1 MSDPVE
7 RSSWINFLLI
17 MSNISGRPPKS
28 ILKNTLDRKM
38 YRSNSGEIV
47 RIPGILK
54 IKKIVNQKKD
64 EVQKSSNSLA
74 PKRAHQFIFSYLV
87 LFTPIFC
94 LISLPSDGLGPVRC
108 AKRQWLY
115 VLGIVLSSSF
125 SSSSVGLSL
134 LHILERDN
142 LLLRHGYCYSAS
154 ECSLLADRS
163 SVVAYTCMSVVGAI
177 LFCASSS
184 SPMQTRFFA
193 RIIMNGQNSPLLLQW
208 TISII
213 FNDQILVSRK
223 AHQPM

>member
-17 MSNISGRPPKS
+17 MSNISERPPKS
-28 ILKNTLDRKM
+28 ILDRKM

-74 PKRAHQFIFSYLV
+74 PKRAHQFFFSYLV

-94 LISLPSDGLGPVRC
+94 LISLIWLGPVRC